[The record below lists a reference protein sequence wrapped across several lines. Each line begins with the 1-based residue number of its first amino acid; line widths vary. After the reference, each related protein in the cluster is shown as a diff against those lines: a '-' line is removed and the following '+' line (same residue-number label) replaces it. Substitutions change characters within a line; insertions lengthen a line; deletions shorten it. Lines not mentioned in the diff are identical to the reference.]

1 MVNHTSGTHPMAYIE
16 CINTKTD
23 SRTYFAMTKPII
35 SIGSKSGNDILLN
48 KGDIGTHHAR
58 IVKRGNVFTI
68 QLLDMKRPFFVNGR
82 SFRSC
87 PLKFDDKIDLSF
99 YTLHL
104 RDGAIPNDDTE
115 RQKDL
120 KTLQELVA
128 FSAALMEQTDPQALF
143 EQLLEAIVGL
153 TQAEKGFLIVLQNGD
168 YTIAATHNIANTD
181 PSQLGLSD
189 TIIQK
194 VVETKE
200 PLVIN
205 NALKNANYASAQS
218 VVDLKLSSVMCV
230 PLIVRNELLGVI
242 YLGNDSITGLF
253 TEDDLRLLQVWAA
266 QAAGILHTSLLLNE
280 LKTDNKALRKA
291 LEAQQPS
298 GNIIGSSPPMVKLM
312 KQIGKLAPTEL
323 SILILGETGTGK
335 ELVAKALHEQSSRN
349 QGPFMS
355 INCGAIPENL
365 LESELFGHAKGAF
378 TGAHADKIGKFEAAN
393 GGTIFL
399 DEIGE
404 MPMSLQVKLLRVLQE
419 RIIER
424 VGEIGP
430 RQLDIRIVS
439 ATNKNLE
446 SEITEGHFRE
456 DLFYRLNEV
465 CFNLPPLRERGSDVY
480 ELAKFFMGKYAIQ
493 YGLDAKV
500 FTKEAI
506 DAMTSYHWAGNVRQL
521 ESRIKKALALS
532 EDPQITAEDLGL
544 QTVQIQTLQPLESAV
559 DDFKMEYVR
568 QALDVNNWNKTHTAR
583 VLEVDPRT
591 IFRYAERLKD
601 Q

>member
-1 MVNHTSGTHPMAYIE
+1 MPYIE
-16 CINTKTD
+16 CVNTKDD
-23 SRTYFAMTKPII
+23 SRKYFAITKPII
-35 SIGSKSGNDILLN
+35 SIGSKTGNDILLV
-48 KGDIGTHHAR
+48 KGDVGTHHAR
-58 IVKRGNVFTI
+58 IVKRGEVYTI

-82 SFRSC
+82 NFRSC
-87 PLKFDDKIDLSF
+87 PLKYDDKIDLSF
-99 YTLHL
+99 YTMFL
-104 RDGAIPNDDTE
+104 REGAIPNDDSE

-128 FSAALMEQTDPQALF
+128 FSSALMEQTDPTALF

-153 TQAEKGFLIVLQNGD
+153 TQAEKGFLIVLQRGD
-168 YTIAATHNIANTD
+168 YSVAATHNIASTD
-181 PSQLGLSD
+181 SSHLGLSD

-194 VVETKE
+194 VVSTKE

-205 NALKNANYASAQS
+205 NALSNTNYSNAQS

-230 PLIVRNELLGVI
+230 PLIVRTELLGVI

-280 LKTDNKALRKA
+280 LKTDNKALRQA

-298 GNIIGSSPPMVKLM
+298 GNMIGSSPPMLRLM

-323 SILILGETGTGK
+323 SILVLGETGTGK
-335 ELVAKALHEQSSRN
+335 ELVAKALHEQSPRKD
-349 QGPFMS
+349 GPFMS

-419 RIIER
+419 RRIER
-424 VGEIGP
+424 VGELEP
-430 RQLDIRIVS
+430 RPLDIRVVS
-439 ATNKNLE
+439 ATNKDLE
-446 SEITEGHFRE
+446 EEITQGNFRE

-465 CFNLPPLRERGSDVY
+465 CFSLPPLRDRGADIY
-480 ELAKFFMGKYAIQ
+480 ELAKFFTTKYAHQ
-493 YGLDAKV
+493 YGLDAKP
-500 FTKEAI
+500 FTSEAI
-506 DAMTSYHWAGNVRQL
+506 EAMTAYRWPGNVRQL
-521 ESRIKKALALS
+521 ESRVKKALALS
-532 EDPQITAEDLGL
+532 EATQLSVEDMGL
-544 QTVQIQTLQPLESAV
+544 QAVESITLRSLETAV
-559 DDFKMEYVR
+559 DDFKLEYVR
-568 QALDVNNWNKTHTAR
+568 QALEVNNWNKSQTAR
-583 VLEVDPRT
+583 VLDVDPRT

>member
-1 MVNHTSGTHPMAYIE
+1 MPYIE
-16 CINTKTD
+16 CINTKDD
-23 SRTYFAMTKPII
+23 SRKYFAITKPII
-35 SIGSKSGNDILLN
+35 SIGSKSGNDILLI
-48 KGDIGTHHAR
+48 KGDVGTHHAR
-58 IVKRGNVFTI
+58 IVKRGGTFTI

-82 SFRSC
+82 NFRSC
-87 PLKFDDKIDLSF
+87 PLKYDDKIDLSF
-99 YTLHL
+99 YTLFL
-104 RDGAIPNDDTE
+104 REGAIPNDDSE

-120 KTLQELVA
+120 QTLQELVA
-128 FSAALMEQTDPQALF
+128 FSSALMEQTDPTALF

-153 TQAEKGFLIVLQNGD
+153 TQAEKGFLIVLQKGD
-168 YTIAATHNIANTD
+168 YTIAATHNITSSD
-181 PSQLGLSD
+181 SSQLGLSD

-194 VVETKE
+194 VVSTKE

-205 NALKNANYASAQS
+205 NALSNANYSSAQS

-230 PLIVRNELLGVI
+230 PLIVRAELLGVI

-280 LKTDNKALRKA
+280 LKTDNQALRQA

-298 GNIIGSSPPMVKLM
+298 GNIIGSSAPMLRLM

-323 SILILGETGTGK
+323 SVLVLGETGTGK
-335 ELVAKALHEQSSRN
+335 ELVAKALHEQSPRKD
-349 QGPFMS
+349 GPFMS

-419 RIIER
+419 RRIER
-424 VGEIGP
+424 VGEIEP
-430 RQLDIRIVS
+430 RALDIRVVS

-446 SEITEGHFRE
+446 EEIKEGSFRE

-465 CFNLPPLRERGSDVY
+465 CFELPPLRNRGSDIY
-480 ELAKFFMGKYAIQ
+480 ELAKFFMTKYAHQ
-493 YGLDAKV
+493 YGLEAKT
-500 FTKEAI
+500 FSSESI
-506 DAMTSYHWAGNVRQL
+506 ESMTAYAWPGNVRQL
-521 ESRIKKALALS
+521 ESRVKKALALS
-532 EDPQITAEDLGL
+532 EATHISVEDMGL
-544 QTVQIQTLQPLESAV
+544 QSVEVQTLRSLETAV

-568 QALDVNNWNKTHTAR
+568 QALEVNNWNKSQTAR
-583 VLEVDPRT
+583 VLDVDPRT

>member
-1 MVNHTSGTHPMAYIE
+1 MPYIE
-16 CINTKTD
+16 CINTKDD
-23 SRTYFAMTKPII
+23 SRKYFAITKPII
-35 SIGSKSGNDILLN
+35 SIGSKSGNDILLI
-48 KGDIGTHHAR
+48 KGDVGTHHAR
-58 IVKRGNVFTI
+58 IVKRGGAFTI

-82 SFRSC
+82 NFRSC
-87 PLKFDDKIDLSF
+87 PLKYDDKIDLSF
-99 YTLHL
+99 YTLYL
-104 RDGAIPNDDTE
+104 REGAIPNDDSE

-128 FSAALMEQTDPQALF
+128 FSSALMEQTDPTALF

-153 TQAEKGFLIVLQNGD
+153 TQAEKGFLIVLQKGD
-168 YTIAATHNIANTD
+168 YTVAATHNITSTD
-181 PSQLGLSD
+181 SSQLGLSD

-194 VVETKE
+194 VVSTKE

-205 NALKNANYASAQS
+205 NALSNANYSSAQS

-230 PLIVRNELLGVI
+230 PLIVRTELLGVI

-280 LKTDNKALRKA
+280 LKTDNKALRQA

-298 GNIIGSSPPMVKLM
+298 GNIIGSSPPMLRLM

-323 SILILGETGTGK
+323 SVLVLGETGTGK
-335 ELVAKALHEQSSRN
+335 ELVAQALHEQSPRKD
-349 QGPFMS
+349 GPFMS

-419 RIIER
+419 RRIER
-424 VGEIGP
+424 VGEIEP
-430 RQLDIRIVS
+430 RPLDIRVVS
-439 ATNKNLE
+439 ATNKDLE
-446 SEITEGHFRE
+446 EEIKEGSFRE

-465 CFNLPPLRERGSDVY
+465 CFELPPLRNRGSDIY
-480 ELAKFFMGKYAIQ
+480 ELAKFFMTKYSHQ
-493 YGLDAKV
+493 YGLEAKV
-500 FTKEAI
+500 FSADSIESMSA
-506 DAMTSYHWAGNVRQL
+506 YQWPGNVRQL
-521 ESRIKKALALS
+521 ESRVKKALALS
-532 EDPQITAEDLGL
+532 EDVQISVEDMGL
-544 QTVQIQTLQPLESAV
+544 QTVEVQTLRSLETAV
-559 DDFKMEYVR
+559 DDFKLEYVR
-568 QALDVNNWNKTHTAR
+568 QALEVNNWNKSQTAR
-583 VLEVDPRT
+583 VLDVDPRT

>member
-1 MVNHTSGTHPMAYIE
+1 MPYIE
-16 CINTKTD
+16 CHNTKNDT
-23 SRTYFAMTKPII
+23 RKYFALTKPII

-58 IVKRGNVFTI
+58 IVKRGDTYTI
-68 QLLDMKRPFFVNGR
+68 MLLDMKRPFFVNGR
-82 SFRSC
+82 NFRSC
-87 PLKFDDKIDLSF
+87 PLKFDDQIDLSF
-99 YTLHL
+99 YSLYL
-104 RDGAIPNDDTE
+104 REGAIPNDDSE

-128 FSAALMEQTDPQALF
+128 FSSALMEQTDPQTLF

-153 TQAEKGFLIVLQNGD
+153 TQAEKGFLIVLQKGD
-168 YTIAATHNIANTD
+168 YSIVATHNLADTNSD
-181 PSQLGLSD
+181 QLGLSD

-194 VVETKE
+194 VVATKE

-205 NALKNANYASAQS
+205 NALNNTNYGTAQS
-218 VVDLKLSSVMCV
+218 VIDLKLSSVMCV
-230 PLIVRNELLGVI
+230 PLIARTELLGVI
-242 YLGNDSITGLF
+242 YLGNDAITGLF

-266 QAAGILHTSLLLNE
+266 QAAGILHTSMLLNE
-280 LKTDNKALRKA
+280 LKTDNRALRQA
-291 LEAQQPS
+291 LESSQPA
-298 GNIIGSSPPMVKLM
+298 GNIIGSSPPMLRLM

-323 SILILGETGTGK
+323 SILVLGETGTGK
-335 ELVAKALHEQSSRN
+335 ELVAKALHEQSPRN

-378 TGAHADKIGKFEAAN
+378 TGAHNDKIGKFEAAN

-419 RIIER
+419 RRIER
-424 VGEIGP
+424 VGEIEGRP
-430 RQLDIRIVS
+430 LDIRVIS

-446 SEITEGHFRE
+446 EEIANGNFRE

-465 CFNLPPLRERGSDVY
+465 CFELPPLRERGSDIY
-480 ELAKFFMGKYAIQ
+480 ELAKFFMGKYANQ
-493 YGLDAKV
+493 YGLEAKP

-506 DAMTSYHWAGNVRQL
+506 DAMTAYHWAGNVRQL
-521 ESRIKKALALS
+521 ESRIKKAIALS
-532 EDPQITAEDLGL
+532 EEGQIGLDDLGL
-544 QTVQIQTLQPLESAV
+544 QSAEIETLQSLETAV
-559 DDFKMEYVR
+559 DAFKLEYVR
-568 QALDVNNWNKTHTAR
+568 QALDVNNWNKSQTAR
-583 VLEVDPRT
+583 VLDVDPRT

>member
-1 MVNHTSGTHPMAYIE
+1 MPYIE
-16 CINTKTD
+16 CINTKDD
-23 SRTYFAMTKPII
+23 SRKYFAITKPII
-35 SIGSKSGNDILLN
+35 SIGSKSGNDILLM
-48 KGDIGTHHAR
+48 KGDVGTHHAR
-58 IVKRGNVFTI
+58 IVKRGEVYTI

-82 SFRSC
+82 NFRSC
-87 PLKFDDKIDLSF
+87 PLKYDDKIDLSF
-99 YTLHL
+99 YTMFL
-104 RDGAIPNDDTE
+104 REGAIPNDDSE

-128 FSAALMEQTDPQALF
+128 FSSALMEQTDPTALF

-153 TQAEKGFLIVLQNGD
+153 TQAEKGFLIVLQRGD
-168 YTIAATHNIANTD
+168 YSVAATHNIASTD
-181 PSQLGLSD
+181 SSQLGLSD

-194 VVETKE
+194 VVSTKE

-205 NALKNANYASAQS
+205 NALSNTNYSNAQS

-230 PLIVRNELLGVI
+230 PLIVRTELLGVI

-280 LKTDNKALRKA
+280 LKTDNKALRQA

-298 GNIIGSSPPMVKLM
+298 GNMIGSSPPMLRLM

-323 SILILGETGTGK
+323 SVLVLGETGTGK
-335 ELVAKALHEQSSRN
+335 ELVAKALHEQSPRKD
-349 QGPFMS
+349 GPFMS

-419 RIIER
+419 RRIER
-424 VGEIGP
+424 VGELEP
-430 RQLDIRIVS
+430 RPLDIRVVS
-439 ATNKNLE
+439 ATNKDLE
-446 SEITEGHFRE
+446 EEITHGNFRE

-465 CFNLPPLRERGSDVY
+465 CFSLPPLRDRGADIY
-480 ELAKFFMGKYAIQ
+480 ELAKFFTTKYAHQ
-493 YGLDAKV
+493 YGLDAKP
-500 FTKEAI
+500 FTSEAI
-506 DAMTSYHWAGNVRQL
+506 EAMTAYRWPGNVRQL
-521 ESRIKKALALS
+521 ESRVKKALALS
-532 EDPQITAEDLGL
+532 EAAQLSVEDMGL
-544 QTVQIQTLQPLESAV
+544 QTVESVTLRSLETAV
-559 DDFKMEYVR
+559 DDFKLEYVR
-568 QALDVNNWNKTHTAR
+568 QALEVNNWNKSQTAR
-583 VLEVDPRT
+583 VLDVDPRT

>member
-1 MVNHTSGTHPMAYIE
+1 MPYIE
-16 CINTKTD
+16 CINTKDD
-23 SRTYFAMTKPII
+23 SRKYFAITKPII
-35 SIGSKSGNDILLN
+35 SIGSKSGNDILLV
-48 KGDIGTHHAR
+48 KGDVGTHHAR
-58 IVKRGNVFTI
+58 IVKRGEVYTI

-82 SFRSC
+82 NFRSC
-87 PLKFDDKIDLSF
+87 PLKYDDKIDLSF
-99 YTLHL
+99 YTMFL
-104 RDGAIPNDDTE
+104 REGAIPNDDSE

-128 FSAALMEQTDPQALF
+128 FSSALMEQTDPTALF

-153 TQAEKGFLIVLQNGD
+153 TQAEKGFLIVLQHGD
-168 YTIAATHNIANTD
+168 YSVAATHNIASTD
-181 PSQLGLSD
+181 STQLGLSD

-194 VVETKE
+194 VVSTKE

-205 NALKNANYASAQS
+205 NALSNTNYSNAQS

-230 PLIVRNELLGVI
+230 PLIVRTELLGVI

-280 LKTDNKALRKA
+280 LKTDNKALRQA

-298 GNIIGSSPPMVKLM
+298 GNMIGSSQPMLRLM
-312 KQIGKLAPTEL
+312 KQISKLAPTEL
-323 SILILGETGTGK
+323 SVLVLGETGTGK
-335 ELVAKALHEQSSRN
+335 ELVAKALHEQSPRSD
-349 QGPFMS
+349 GPFMS

-419 RIIER
+419 RRIER
-424 VGEIGP
+424 VGELEP
-430 RQLDIRIVS
+430 RPLDIRVVS
-439 ATNKNLE
+439 ATNKDLE
-446 SEITEGHFRE
+446 EEITQGNFRE

-465 CFNLPPLRERGSDVY
+465 CFELPPLRDRGTDVY
-480 ELAKFFMGKYAIQ
+480 ELAKYFTTKYAHQ
-493 YGLDAKV
+493 YGLEAKPFTPDAI
-500 FTKEAI
+500 E
-506 DAMTSYHWAGNVRQL
+506 AMTAYHWPGNVRQL
-521 ESRIKKALALS
+521 ESRVKKALALS
-532 EDPQITAEDLGL
+532 EDAQLSVEDMGL
-544 QTVQIQTLQPLESAV
+544 QSVESISLRSLENAV
-559 DDFKMEYVR
+559 DDFKLEYVR
-568 QALDVNNWNKTHTAR
+568 QALEVNNWNKSQTAR
-583 VLEVDPRT
+583 VLDVDPRT

>member
-1 MVNHTSGTHPMAYIE
+1 MPYIE
-16 CINTKTD
+16 CLNTKDD
-23 SRTYFAMTKPII
+23 SRKYFAITKPII
-35 SIGSKSGNDILLN
+35 SIGSKSGNDILLI
-48 KGDIGTHHAR
+48 KGDVGTHHAR
-58 IVKRGNVFTI
+58 IVKRGEAFTI

-82 SFRSC
+82 NFRSC

-99 YTLHL
+99 YTLYL
-104 RDGAIPNDDTE
+104 REGAIPNDDSE

-128 FSAALMEQTDPQALF
+128 FSSALMEQTDPTALF
-143 EQLLEAIVGL
+143 KQLLEAIVGL
-153 TQAEKGFLIVLQNGD
+153 TQAEKGFLIVLQKGD
-168 YTIAATHNIANTD
+168 YTIAATHNITSTD
-181 PSQLGLSD
+181 SSQLGLSD

-194 VVETKE
+194 VVSTKE

-205 NALKNANYASAQS
+205 NALSNTNYSSAQS

-230 PLIVRNELLGVI
+230 PLIVRSELLGVI

-280 LKTDNKALRKA
+280 LKTDNRALRQA

-298 GNIIGSSPPMVKLM
+298 GNIIGSSPPMLRLM

-323 SILILGETGTGK
+323 SVLVLGETGTGK
-335 ELVAKALHEQSSRN
+335 ELVAQALHEQSPRKD
-349 QGPFMS
+349 GPFMS

-419 RIIER
+419 RRIER
-424 VGEIGP
+424 VGEIEP
-430 RQLDIRIVS
+430 RPLDIRVVS
-439 ATNKNLE
+439 ATNKDLE
-446 SEITEGHFRE
+446 DEIKEGNFRE

-465 CFNLPPLRERGSDVY
+465 CFELPPLRNRGADVY
-480 ELAKFFMGKYAIQ
+480 ELAKFFMTKYAHQ
-493 YGLDAKV
+493 YGLEAKPFSKDSV
-500 FTKEAI
+500 KS
-506 DAMTSYHWAGNVRQL
+506 MTAYPWPGNVRQL
-521 ESRIKKALALS
+521 ESRVKKALALS
-532 EDPQITAEDLGL
+532 EDPQISVEDMGL
-544 QTVQIQTLQPLESAV
+544 QTVEVQTLRSLETAV
-559 DDFKMEYVR
+559 DDFKLEYVR
-568 QALDVNNWNKTHTAR
+568 QALEVNNWNKSQTAR
-583 VLEVDPRT
+583 VLDVDPRT

>member
-1 MVNHTSGTHPMAYIE
+1 MPYIE

-23 SRTYFAMTKPII
+23 ARKYFAITKPII
-35 SIGSKSGNDILLN
+35 SIGSKSGNDILLTT
-48 KGDIGTHHAR
+48 GDVGNHHAR
-58 IVKRGNVFTI
+58 IVKRGEKFTI
-68 QLLDMKRPFFVNGR
+68 QLLDMKRPFFINGR
-82 SFRSC
+82 SFRSS
-87 PLKFDDKIDLSF
+87 PLKMDDKIDLSF
-99 YTLHL
+99 FTLYL
-104 RDGAIPNDDTE
+104 RDGAIPNDDSE

-128 FSAALMEQTDPQALF
+128 FSAALMEQSDPQALF

-153 TQAEKGFLIVLQNGD
+153 TQAEKGFLIVLTKGD
-168 YTIAATHNIANTD
+168 YTVAATHNIDSNN
-181 PSQLGLSD
+181 SNQLGISD

-194 VVETKE
+194 VVNSKE

-205 NALKNANYASAQS
+205 NALNNTNYSSAQS

-230 PLIVRNELLGVI
+230 PLIVRGELLGVI

-280 LKTDNKALRKA
+280 LKTDNKALRQA
-291 LEAQQPS
+291 LSAQQPS
-298 GNIIGSSPPMVKLM
+298 SSIIGSSPPMLRLM
-312 KQIGKLAPTEL
+312 KQIAKLAPTEL
-323 SILILGETGTGK
+323 SVLVLGETGTGK
-335 ELVAKALHEQSSRN
+335 EMVAKALHEQSPRN

-393 GGTIFL
+393 GGTLFL

-419 RIIER
+419 RTIER
-424 VGEIGP
+424 VGEIEP
-430 RQLDIRIVS
+430 RPLDVRILS
-439 ATNKNLE
+439 ATNKHLE
-446 SEITEGHFRE
+446 DEIANGNFRE

-465 CFNLPPLRERGSDVY
+465 CFELPPLRERGSDVY
-480 ELAKFFMGKYAIQ
+480 ELAKFFVTKYATQ
-493 YGLDAKV
+493 YGLEAKP
-500 FTKEAI
+500 FTKQAVE
-506 DAMTSYHWAGNVRQL
+506 AMTAYHWAGNVRQL

-532 EDPQITAEDLGL
+532 EGEDITAEDLGL
-544 QTVQIQTLQPLESAV
+544 VVSANDSLQTLDAAV
-559 DDFKMEYVR
+559 DEFKLEYVR
-568 QALDVNNWNKTHTAR
+568 QALDINNWNKTHTAK
-583 VLEVDPRT
+583 VLDVDPRT
-591 IFRYAERLKD
+591 VFRYAERLKD